1 MGRGIICVLSLYT
14 MCKASLGWAGPV
26 QMTVLAVSSILM
38 GAISPHRLMDVDG
51 EILRILPIFIGGK
64 FIVSGIFSLG
74 NCGGLM
80 EKSAKLNFKSGRTLQ
95 SKKLCW

>member
-1 MGRGIICVLSLYT
+1 M
-14 MCKASLGWAGPV
+14 
-26 QMTVLAVSSILM
+26 LM
-38 GAISPHRLMDVDG
+38 HLDG
-51 EILRILPIFIGGK
+51 EMLRILPFFLGGK

-95 SKKLCW
+95 SKKLGW